1 MRTYIHAHIHTC
13 TVAGLKVKLDF
24 CYSYT
29 KLTDI
34 VDHFFPPLLHCN
46 CHHEVV
52 EAGKFPGATEYSD
65 FTYWREPLPDIQDD
79 LTRVASSKTDKTTGR
94 KNQETGREKLRQS
107 KKWRKK

>member
-1 MRTYIHAHIHTC
+1 MF
-13 TVAGLKVKLDF
+13 VGLKMELNF

-29 KLTDI
+29 KLSDI

-79 LTRVASSKTDKTTGR
+79 LTRVASSKTDKNTGK
-94 KNQETGREKLRQS
+94 KNQAPGREKLKLS
-107 KKWRKK
+107 KKWKKK